1 MKFNKIFIIS
11 NLKYS
16 PFLIF
21 IASVIAAVLGSCDS
35 LSDCQLTA
43 NRQVKL
49 GFFNKH
55 RKDSSVAVVYIY
67 NLNDTGFYTGLGGT
81 RISLTLSPQH
91 DTSTF
96 IFKTDSLNSPVSDTL
111 IFYYKRELMLVSS
124 DCGFNMSY
132 IMNDTNP
139 VNFTRTKI
147 DTILE
152 LRKSISADVD
162 INYMVLLKPIIKKA
176 SR

>member
-11 NLKYS
+11 NLKYFS
-16 PFLIF
+16 FSIF
-21 IASVIAAVLGSCDS
+21 IASVIAVMFGSCDS
-35 LSDCQLTA
+35 LTDCQLTA

-55 RKDSSVAVVYIY
+55 RKDSTVTKVYIY
-67 NLNDTGFYTGLGGT
+67 NLDSIDFYKEVGGSKF
-81 RISLTLSPQH
+81 SLTLSPKH

-111 IFYYKRELMLVSS
+111 IFYYKRELTLVSS

-139 VNFTRTKI
+139 VDFTRAKI
-147 DTILE
+147 DTILD
-152 LRKSISADVD
+152 LNKSISADVD

-176 SR
+176 TK